1 MTTTFLASISFYL
14 NPSDIREILTIALKS
29 GAIIATGLN
38 KQAKLSGNSE
48 RPAYPGFIVIN
59 KPVSLYTYNVSSP
72 KGVLASF
79 FLMASK
85 IIYTY

>member
-14 NPSDIREILTIALKS
+14 KPSDMREILTIALKS

-48 RPAYPGFIVIN
+48 RPA
-59 KPVSLYTYNVSSP
+59 
-72 KGVLASF
+72 
-79 FLMASK
+79 
-85 IIYTY
+85 